1 MAVMSNG
8 MILNKKIKDATATSS
23 DVLSGKVFYNN
34 DGRQVGTYAEL
45 IPDLKSIIIAN
56 VSSLPESQMRD
67 SFPKSL
73 DFDENGVTEGSSMTS
88 TGGGSYQWY
97 RRILTSIT
105 TLIGFRV
112 NSTLFLT
119 CISIRGVGQSTSCH
133 TGNSDIDI
141 PFYIVGGSIYMLEQY
156 LDDLVPLG
164 FEVIYK

>member
-1 MAVMSNG
+1 

-23 DVLSGKVFYNN
+23 DVLTGKVFYNN
-34 DGRQVGTYAEL
+34 DGKQIGIYEEL
-45 IPDLKSIIIAN
+45 IPDLKSIIITN
-56 VSSLPESQMRD
+56 VSSLPESQMRN

-73 DFDENGVTEGSSMTS
+73 DFDENGVTEGSTM

-97 RRILTSIT
+97 RRIPTSIT

-119 CISIRGVGQSTSCH
+119 CISIQGVSQSTSCF
-133 TGNSDIDI
+133 TGNTDIDI